1 MCYNSMVYT
10 FMKKGQTFFKLLFLT
25 SILFFCFASCK
36 DTKVDGPRLYLAPY
50 FTWCET
56 DEASTCQDVINQK
69 DQFKPLRDMSTKNI
83 QNLFKDDGQKGLK
96 GHYLWIR
103 IDFEIPENL
112 KNRSL
117 GLNIPY
123 LRMAEKT
130 YLNGNFIGE
139 KGSFPPHERSALYS
153 AHYHALPEG
162 LLNQEGNNVLLIK
175 VWSHGQSGISQNT
188 FIGETK
194 DAVSS
199 AGLTSFFNCYIY
211 AIFQGGLLISV
222 IFFMFMAIGFGNNPA
237 YRFFALIN
245 LSTFV
250 FLLPFSADIVPWQ
263 KYIHIQYFTFM
274 KITLCMGLEANFYLL
289 SFFIA
294 EFLEFPQPKQIK
306 GIRLLL
312 FVTSEIIILATKNY
326 DALMNISIM
335 MIIMIFIHI
344 SFGVAFW
351 IISLIKKYNIHNSI
365 VTIEC
370 FIPVLL
376 GIVIDVVIRRM
387 YPTVVFPFFTLIL
400 WQGTIIIFIFI
411 MARRTLKLFRS
422 NISQAKELKILN
434 ENLDEEV
441 RKRTHELEDANYEL
455 SVLNERLEK
464 EKFRSDMDLEMA
476 SVIQRKFFP
485 QPNKIFKGWQI
496 AILYEPLAKVSGDLY
511 DYYNFNEYLNGL
523 SLFDV
528 SGHGISASLITML
541 SKNIISHTFQKGYRK
556 SESVEKMLYKINNQI
571 IREKGNIDNYL
582 TGILCRFGNFEKDDS
597 CSVEM
602 GNAGHPYPLLFS
614 KKDALVK
621 EITKEEGQIH
631 YGAIGMRGMDVSYPE
646 TKFKIQVG
654 DILVFYTDGITES
667 SNKESEQF
675 GLKRVKNIIAA
686 NSEKSPNEIL
696 NILTWELAQFTDGKP
711 LEDDITI
718 IILKRTDSSLKIE
731 QNYEEEDE
739 EEYEDYSSDSDN
751 YDYNE
756 TEEIEELEELK

>member
-1 MCYNSMVYT
+1 MCYNSMVYS
-10 FMKKGQTFFKLLFLT
+10 FMKKLIFVIKSLLLL
-25 SILFFCFASCK
+25 SIILCSSACSKSSKAESYRF
-36 DTKVDGPRLYLAPY
+36 YLAPY

-56 DEASTCQDVINQK
+56 DESSTYDDVINLK
-69 DQFKPLRDMSTKNI
+69 ENFKPLRDMSTKNI
-83 QNLFKDDGQKGLK
+83 QNLFKSDGQYGLF
-96 GHYLWIR
+96 GHYIWIR
-103 IDFEIPENL
+103 VDFKIPEEL
-112 KNRSL
+112 KNKTL

-123 LRMAEKT
+123 LRMAEKS
-130 YLNGNFIGE
+130 YLNGFFIGQ
-139 KGSFPPHERSALYS
+139 KGGFPPNESSALYS
-153 AHYHALPEG
+153 AHFHVLSQSI
-162 LLNQEGNNVLLIK
+162 LNEEGNNTLLIK

-188 FIGETK
+188 FIGEVE
-194 DAVSS
+194 DANIS
-199 AGLTSFFNCYIY
+199 ARLTTFFNCYIY

-222 IFFMFMAIGFGNNPA
+222 IFFMFMAIGFGNNPS

-245 LSTFV
+245 LSTFI
-250 FLLPFSADIVPWQ
+250 FLLPFSADIIPWQ
-263 KYIHIQYFTFM
+263 KFIHIQYFTFM
-274 KITLCMGLEANFYLL
+274 KFTLCMALEANFYLL

-306 GIRLLL
+306 GLRLLL
-312 FVTSEIIILATKNY
+312 FLISEIVILSTKNY
-326 DALMNISIM
+326 DQLMNITIPMIM
-335 MIIMIFIHI
+335 MILVHI
-344 SFGVAFW
+344 SFGVIFW

-376 GIVIDVVIRRM
+376 GIVIDIVIRRM

-582 TGILCRFGNFEKDDS
+582 TGILCRFGDFEKDDS

-739 EEYEDYSSDSDN
+739 DEYEDYSSDSDN